1 MCDDVIHFFKES
13 LILKFNLLHP
23 RMQIILIINRIYR
36 GEMTTLSGGNLSV
49 VDEKNNIWIT
59 PAAIDKGNLQPED
72 IVCINPEGNKE
83 GRHKPSSEHPFHRAI
98 YKKRPDLRAIVHA
111 HPPGLIAYSL
121 AGKVPQ
127 TRVTPQA
134 YDVCGPIGYAP
145 YAMMGSQKLGENI
158 ALTFSGGFNI
168 AMLENHGVV
177 CGGTTLLEAFQRM
190 ETLEFCART
199 LIAAKAIGE
208 YHILSQ
214 TQLEKAISSEQS
226 LEEFHL
232 ENQTSLE
239 HKLRQEIVSFLQR
252 ACSRQLMFSKVGAIS
267 TRLDETSFLISSK
280 GADRCSLEFD
290 DIVLI
295 RGYKREKDKYPS
307 RYVDLHHEIYMQH
320 PEINCVMTSQP
331 PHAMAFV
338 VTGVPFI
345 SHTIPECYVLL
356 RDVPILPYETLYQN
370 PEEIAGIISN
380 NVPVV
385 MIANNSVITTGTTML
400 EAFDRLEV
408 LEYSARSLLSLPS
421 LGDLRPID
429 EKRLKEL
436 RERFY

>member
-1 MCDDVIHFFKES
+1 MES
-13 LILKFNLLHP
+13 PTVKFDLLHP
-23 RMQIILIINRIYR
+23 RLQIILIINRIYR

-49 VDEKNNIWIT
+49 VDQDNNIWIT
-59 PAAIDKGNLQPED
+59 PAAVDKGNLQPED
-72 IVCINPEGNKE
+72 IVRIDSKGITEGLH
-83 GRHKPSSEHPFHRAI
+83 RPSSEYPFHQAI

-134 YDVCGPIGYAP
+134 YHLCGPIGYAP
-145 YAMMGSQKLGENI
+145 YAMMGSQKLGDNI

-177 CGGTTLLEAFQRM
+177 CGGATLLEAYQRM
-190 ETLEFCART
+190 ETLEFCALT
-199 LIAAKAIGE
+199 LIGAKAIGD

-214 TQLEKAISSEQS
+214 MQLEKASSINRFI
-226 LEEFHL
+226 EEFHL
-232 ENQTSLE
+232 EDHTALE

-252 ACSRQLMFSKVGAIS
+252 GCNRRLMFSRGGTIS
-267 TRLDETSFLISSK
+267 ARLNETSFVITPK
-280 GADRCSLEFD
+280 GADRCGLEIED
-290 DIVLI
+290 LVLM
-295 RGYKREKDKYPS
+295 RGYKREKGKHPS

-320 PEINCVMTSQP
+320 PEINCIMTSQP
-331 PHAMAFV
+331 PHAMAFA

-345 SHTIPECYVLL
+345 SHTIPECYVVL
-356 RDVPILPYETLYQN
+356 RDVPTLPYEALYQN
-370 PEEIAGIISN
+370 PKEIAEKISKK
-380 NVPVV
+380 VPVV
-385 MIANNSVITTGTTML
+385 FIANDSILTTGLTMI

-408 LEYSARSLLSLPS
+408 LEYSARSLLSLSS
-421 LGDLRPID
+421 LGELRPID

-436 RERFY
+436 REKFFND